1 MHYINSSRGGH
12 GAPQATD
19 TVPMESPA
27 MSNQERP
34 GMTRGGGGAQSESIP
49 NSSIATSRDGPP
61 KEYEEIIQG
70 LEADVRKH
78 IRIEQQL
85 KLHIET
91 VEGRLDELEAEN
103 EKLLM
108 ECHAK
113 GD

>member
-12 GAPQATD
+12 GAPVGNID
-19 TVPMESPA
+19 NHRLA
-27 MSNQERP
+27 MDSDRP
-34 GMTRGGGGAQSESIP
+34 NLSEP
-49 NSSIATSRDGPP
+49 SSSLVTSREFPP

-91 VEGRLDELEAEN
+91 VEG
-103 EKLLM
+103 
-108 ECHAK
+108 
-113 GD
+113 